1 MGQSGA
7 TKPHK
12 PMSFIHQLP
21 NRFDAF
27 LVPVVQVLVV
37 HGCLT
42 RLTGQELNSP
52 MNGMERVYDLFNPV
66 NGIIVS

>member
-1 MGQSGA
+1 MF
-7 TKPHK
+7 
-12 PMSFIHQLP
+12 FIHQLL

-27 LVPVVQVLVV
+27 LVPVVQVFVV

-52 MNGMERVYDLFNPV
+52 MNGMERAYDLFNPV